1 LSERDVVVIGAGLGG
16 LAAAAHLAT
25 RGLAVTVV
33 EAHEKPG
40 GYATTFDRGAF
51 TFEVGLHLLDAIG
64 PGQPGRLVLD
74 ALGVG
79 DLELLSPTHLRREI
93 WPDHD
98 LRVPPG
104 LEAYL
109 DLLGAHFP
117 AERRGL
123 ADLAALA
130 QRLHG
135 EATALDSPLPR
146 GALVNAGSLGPLSPL
161 ARSTAGA
168 VVDAHL
174 GNPRLRAILDLF
186 ASGWLGLPLDRLS
199 AVQWLIP
206 WYSYH
211 ALGGSY
217 PRGGST
223 ALSLALTAVIA
234 RAGGEI
240 RLSTPARRIQVRRG
254 RVTGVELDTGE
265 LLETREVVSNVSPQ
279 QTFGRLVDPAAV
291 EGRYLARLARMEP
304 SVSCFK
310 VWLGLDSPLDVSSAG
325 GLEYDTYL
333 APAYHPPASGA
344 PDPRAANISVVIPTC
359 LSPRLAPAS
368 RSIVSIS
375 MLVDTAAWNAAED
388 ARPDLRVAAAEALID
403 RVETALL
410 PGLRARVEARE
421 IATPATFERFTRN
434 PGGSVYGWAAR
445 VDQCG
450 AARLDHPTPIDG
462 LHLAGAWTR
471 PGGGFTSALRSGL
484 RTARGLLSRPRPR

>member
-1 LSERDVVVIGAGLGG
+1 MSAPEVVVVGAGLGG

-25 RGLAVTVV
+25 RGFAVTVL
-33 EAHEKPG
+33 EAHDRAG

-51 TFEVGLHLLDAIG
+51 TFEVGLHLLDAVG

-79 DLELLSPTHLRREI
+79 PLDLLSPSHLRREI

-98 LRVPPG
+98 LRVPQG
-104 LEAYL
+104 LPAYL

-117 AERRGL
+117 AERAGL
-123 ADLAALA
+123 ARLAALA
-130 QRLHG
+130 QSLHG
-135 EATALDSPLPR
+135 ESTALDSPLPR
-146 GALVNAGSLGPLSPL
+146 GALDTAGSLGPFSPL
-161 ARSTAGA
+161 ARATAGA

-174 GNPRLRAILDLF
+174 GDPHLRAILDLF

-199 AVQWLIP
+199 ALQWLIP

-217 PRGGST
+217 PRGGSP
-223 ALSLALTAVIA
+223 ALA
-234 RAGGEI
+234 RALAAVVTGAGGSV
-240 RLSTPARRIQVRRG
+240 RLSTPARRIHVRRG
-254 RVTGVELDTGE
+254 RVTGVELATGE
-265 LLETREVVSNVSPQ
+265 LLETRAVVSNVSPQ
-279 QTFGRLVDPAAV
+279 QTFGQLLDPAAV
-291 EGRYLARLARMEP
+291 EPRYLARLARMEP

-310 VWLGLDSPLDVSSAG
+310 VWLGIDGPVDGSLD
-325 GLEYDTYL
+325 YDTYL
-333 APAYHPPASGA
+333 APSY
-344 PDPRAANISVVIPTC
+344 DPRHEGVIDARGAAISVVLPTR
-359 LSPRLAPAS
+359 LSPDLAPET
-368 RSIVSIS
+368 RSIVSMS
-375 MLVDTAAWNAAED
+375 LLVDTRAWNAAE
-388 ARPDLRVAAAEALID
+388 AAQPGLRTSTADCLID

-410 PGLRARVEARE
+410 PGLRSRIQARE
-421 IATPATFERFTRN
+421 EATPATFERFTRN

-450 AARLDHPTPIDG
+450 SARLDHGTPIDG

-484 RTARGLLSRPRPR
+484 RAARDVASRPHR

>member
-1 LSERDVVVIGAGLGG
+1 LSAPEVVVIGAGLGG

-25 RGLAVTVV
+25 RGVAVTVL
-33 EAHEKPG
+33 EAHDRPG

-51 TFEVGLHLLDAIG
+51 TFEVGLHLLDAVG

-74 ALGVG
+74 ALGIG
-79 DLELLSPTHLRREI
+79 TLDLLSPTYLRREI

-98 LRVPPG
+98 LQVPQG
-104 LEAYL
+104 LPAYL

-117 AERRGL
+117 AEREGMTR
-123 ADLAALA
+123 LAALA
-130 QRLHG
+130 AKLHA
-135 EATALDSPLPR
+135 ESTALDSPLPR
-146 GALVNAGSLGPLSPL
+146 GALDTAGSLGPFSPL

-168 VVDAHL
+168 VVDAHV
-174 GNPRLRAILDLF
+174 GDPRLRAVLDLF

-199 AVQWLIP
+199 ALQWLIP

-223 ALSLALTAVIA
+223 ALSTALAAIVTG
-234 RAGGEI
+234 AGGSV
-240 RLSTPARRIQVRRG
+240 RLSTPARRIHVRRG
-254 RVTGVELDTGE
+254 RVTGVELESGE
-265 LLETREVVSNVSPQ
+265 LLEARAVVSNVSPQ
-279 QTFGRLVDPAAV
+279 QTFGQLVDPAAV
-291 EGRYLARLARMEP
+291 ENRYLARLSRMEP

-310 VWLGLDSPLDVSSAG
+310 VWLGIEGSVDDSLD
-325 GLEYDTYL
+325 YDTYL
-333 APAYHPPASGA
+333 APSYAPRHEGA
-344 PDPRAANISVVIPTC
+344 IDPRGAAISVVLPTR
-359 LSPRLAPAS
+359 LSPELAPANHAV
-368 RSIVSIS
+368 VSMS
-375 MLVDTAAWNAAED
+375 LLVDTRAWNAAEASD
-388 ARPDLRVAAAEALID
+388 PGLRTSTADRLID
-403 RVETALL
+403 RVATALL
-410 PGLRARVEARE
+410 PGLRARIQARE

-450 AARLDHPTPIDG
+450 SARLDHATPIDG

-484 RTARGLLSRPRPR
+484 RAARDVLSRPHR